1 LESLEVK
8 VMRELVIHFTIAD
21 FDIFSSEDDKLDA
34 TDEARERVHEKLL
47 KDGINAYDF
56 ACTVKERFL
65 EEE

>member
-1 LESLEVK
+1 MESLEVK

>member
-1 LESLEVK
+1 
-8 VMRELVIHFTIAD
+8 MRELVIHFTIAD

-47 KDGINAYDF
+47 KDGINVYDF